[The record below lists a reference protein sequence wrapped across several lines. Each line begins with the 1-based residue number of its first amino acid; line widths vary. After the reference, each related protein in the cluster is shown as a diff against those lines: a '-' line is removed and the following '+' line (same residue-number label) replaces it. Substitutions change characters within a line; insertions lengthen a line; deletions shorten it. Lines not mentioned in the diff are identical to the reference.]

1 MGPSGLPLAGE
12 GGVQVIRKECRLF
25 NQESRGDGAKLSFP
39 GGSGERGYSR
49 KKLPEMVQWGFH
61 DEQGEEREKGQEGQ
75 VENLNTSCMLVSA
88 SDDTDEGDIMAIDD
102 SKAQHTVQQ

>member
-1 MGPSGLPLAGE
+1 
-12 GGVQVIRKECRLF
+12 
-25 NQESRGDGAKLSFP
+25 
-39 GGSGERGYSR
+39 
-49 KKLPEMVQWGFH
+49 MVQWGFH